1 MTRLLTKDMVAHM
14 FSAWC
19 EESGEPL
26 LHEWIKDDGKE
37 PTIERL
43 NADFLVKDIEHP
55 NLDDFIQGAIE
66 WQGFNTELRE
76 AFIRASK
83 DTEANE
89 TDYHYGLALLQR
101 ISDVDPA
108 NLNDVY
114 ITDADLDGDWE
125 LVTAYGTDTEENR
138 EALKVE
144 MAEIQLNKASGWVV
158 VDGRNYYRV
167 VETIIVDDEDNAIDS
182 RLFTE
187 ASVFEGADYYE
198 ISFGDVKTD
207 DIDDAL
213 SYINED
219 NYDCT
224 INIYLLIGTSAYYI
238 PECQVD
244 RTDIEIEFRC
254 HIGETLERIYD
265 AIQ

>member
-1 MTRLLTKDMVAHM
+1 MKLSKEIVSHI

-26 LHEWIKDDGKE
+26 LRDWIKDDGKE

-66 WQGFNTELRE
+66 WQGFNKELHE

-89 TDYHYGLALLQR
+89 SDYHYGVALLQR
-101 ISDVDPA
+101 ISDVDPTG
-108 NLNDVY
+108 LSDVY

-125 LVTAYGTDTEENR
+125 VVTAHGNDDEANR
-138 EALKVE
+138 EALQVE
-144 MAEIQLNKASGWVV
+144 MSEIQLEKASGWIV
-158 VDGRNYYRV
+158 VDGKVYYRV
-167 VETIIVDDEDNAIDS
+167 VETVIVDDEGNEIDS
-182 RLFTE
+182 RLFNE

-198 ISFGDVKTD
+198 ISFGEIRTD
-207 DIDDAL
+207 DIEDAL
-213 SYINED
+213 SYVTEYNWD
-219 NYDCT
+219 RVTDVS
-224 INIYLLIGTSAYYI
+224 LLIGTSAYYI

-244 RTDIEIEFRC
+244 RTDVEIELYGR
-254 HIGETLERIYD
+254 IDKTLDRIYD

>member
-1 MTRLLTKDMVAHM
+1 MRLSKDIVSHI

-19 EESGEPL
+19 EESGEPVIR
-26 LHEWIKDDGKE
+26 EWIKDDGKE

-43 NADFLVKDIEHP
+43 NADLLVKDIEYP
-55 NLDDFIQGAIE
+55 NLDDFIQSAIE
-66 WQGFNTELRE
+66 WPGFNAELRE

-83 DTEANE
+83 DTEANDSE
-89 TDYHYGLALLQR
+89 YHYGLALLQR

-108 NLNDVY
+108 NLTDVY
-114 ITDADLDGDWE
+114 ITDADLDGEWE
-125 LVTAYGTDTEENR
+125 FVTGYGNDNEANR
-138 EALKVE
+138 EALQTE
-144 MAEIQLNKASGWVV
+144 MAEIQLNKAGGWVV

-167 VETIIVDDEDNAIDS
+167 VETIIVDDEGNEIDA
-182 RLFTE
+182 RLFKE

-207 DIDDAL
+207 DINEAL
-213 SYINED
+213 SYINEE
-219 NYDCT
+219 NYDIT
-224 INIYLLIGTSAYYI
+224 VDIYLLIGTSAYYI

-244 RTDIEIEFRC
+244 RTDVEIELSGPA
-254 HIGETLERIYD
+254 GETLERIYD